1 MGDISSPH
9 PTTRLSSNPESDLDI
24 LDSYNHCI
32 GNASQVQALNDDP
45 DLPIYQLGLS
55 TPIDTEI
62 IARKLLLKQFPKSAI
77 AKRNRPLCNKNA
89 VFLINLSNLV
99 HWKDI
104 LLDLHGYWKHSKTK
118 QFRFYVNQ
126 ENVFK
131 VKEDD
136 DICIEETIEVQR
148 LIYCHNESLDFHR
161 VVIVIENCE
170 LACLQ
175 YYFDGQEYEVKST
188 VPRENAK
195 LKRSQKPYIRTKKSV
210 LEKIKKSSLPP
221 KQTVSAIIKNGGG

>member
-1 MGDISSPH
+1 M
-9 PTTRLSSNPESDLDI
+9 
-24 LDSYNHCI
+24 
-32 GNASQVQALNDDP
+32 
-45 DLPIYQLGLS
+45 
-55 TPIDTEI
+55 
-62 IARKLLLKQFPKSAI
+62 
-77 AKRNRPLCNKNA
+77 
-89 VFLINLSNLV
+89 

-104 LLDLHGYWKHSKTK
+104 LLDLHGHWKHSKTK

-175 YYFDGQEYEVKST
+175 YYFDDQEYEVKST
-188 VPRENAK
+188 VPRGNAK

-221 KQTVSAIIKNGGG
+221 KQTISAIIKNGGG